1 MKKLTLQ
8 ISMCLCLVSTT
19 SINAQKN
26 GASTFHT
33 IGETRSSLSV
43 VEPAAEELPEAA
55 CTDSINEQ
63 DMTTTDTTEVKPPMM
78 VALPLEEIKINSP
91 FGMRRDP
98 MNRRKSRMHNG
109 LDLKAKYEDVYSMF
123 PGTVTAASYSTSG
136 GYYVTVDYGVC
147 VCSFLHLSKIEVK
160 NGQHVSAGQK
170 IAVSGNTGKRT
181 TGPHLHLSCKWSDTG
196 RFFDPRILLRFITNE
211 LLKYSKLR

>member
-26 GASTFHT
+26 GASAFHT
-33 IGETRSSLSV
+33 IGETQSSLSV

-55 CTDSINEQ
+55 STDSINEQ

-109 LDLKAKYEDVYSMF
+109 LDLKAKYKDVYSMF
-123 PGTVTAASYSTSG
+123 PGTVTAVSYSSSG

-160 NGQHVSAGQK
+160 NGQRVSAGQK

-196 RFFDPRILLRFITNE
+196 KFFDPRILLRFITNE

>member
-1 MKKLTLQ
+1 
-8 ISMCLCLVSTT
+8 MCLCLVSTT

-26 GASTFHT
+26 GVSTFHT

-55 CTDSINEQ
+55 TTDSINEQ
-63 DMTTTDTTEVKPPMM
+63 DMTMTDTTEVKLPLM
-78 VALPLEEIKINSP
+78 VALPLEEIKVNSP

-196 RFFDPRILLRFITNE
+196 KFFDPRILLRFITNE

>member
-26 GASTFHT
+26 GASAFHT
-33 IGETRSSLSV
+33 IGETQSSLSV

-55 CTDSINEQ
+55 STDSINEQ
-63 DMTTTDTTEVKPPMM
+63 DMTMTDTTEVKLPLM
-78 VALPLEEIKINSP
+78 VALPLEEIKVNSP

-136 GYYVTVDYGVC
+136 GYYVTVDYGMC

-160 NGQHVSAGQK
+160 NGQRVSAGQK

-196 RFFDPRILLRFITNE
+196 KFFDPRILLRFITNE